1 MIWDDTIFFLIF
13 FFFWGGVDGPAYT
26 KSTLA
31 GNLKASDPDDTSLQ
45 RYAAHIAAWIAA
57 ALPDS
62 VKSLA
67 VKLLVRYLAKLK
79 LKKQSCCWAH
89 LTLWSTESTK
99 SS

>member
-1 MIWDDTIFFLIF
+1 MIWDDTLLCFFLIF
-13 FFFWGGVDGPAYT
+13 SFFFGGGVMDQHTP
-26 KSTLA
+26 
-31 GNLKASDPDDTSLQ
+31 SDPDDTSLQ
-45 RYAAHIAAWIAA
+45 RYATHIAAWIAA

-79 LKKQSCCWAH
+79 LKKQNCCWAH